1 MINILSVCDCIVFYR
16 NGNHLDLHVLT
27 HSFPTRRSSDLSTVF
42 RWLRDEA
49 HEEFRQQYA
58 RARDNQADTLAD
70 EILDI
75 ADDGSNDYVGE
86 DEKYNG
92 DAVARSRLRVDARKW
107 LAGKLAPKKYGEKID
122 HTLANP
128 DGSPVVF
135 QTIFEKKPEA

>member
-1 MINILSVCDCIVFYR
+1 MRISDWSSDVC
-16 NGNHLDLHVLT
+16 
-27 HSFPTRRSSDLSTVF
+27 SSDL
-42 RWLRDEA
+42 
-49 HEEFRQQYA
+49 QQYA